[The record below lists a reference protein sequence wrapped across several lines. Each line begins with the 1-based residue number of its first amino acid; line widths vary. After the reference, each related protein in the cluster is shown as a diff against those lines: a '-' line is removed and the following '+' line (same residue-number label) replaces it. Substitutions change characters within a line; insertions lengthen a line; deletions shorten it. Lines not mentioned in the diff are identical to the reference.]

1 MNIARF
7 SKIGLW
13 LIRPFNEGLH
23 FFILTLILSS
33 FTEVIGFAIFESLP
47 KGVFIALHHYI
58 ICYFLT
64 LLVFS
69 FKGLS
74 RNILKGSIGVL
85 LGINYLIDL
94 VCVYSFHFTFDQE
107 VPAIILG
114 TNSNEATEFI
124 HMFLPPLL
132 WVILASGIIGII
144 CIYKLLKHW
153 NIQISRNLQYIGIG
167 LVILCLTTVTAMDSK
182 NWGNIS
188 VTKVMAFANAS
199 SPPDLKTYQVNP
211 NIKLTGQKQPS
222 YVVMIVGESFAKS
235 HSSLYGYNQP
245 TNPNLD
251 SIRQTGQLIVFNHVS
266 APALNTVPVFKS
278 LMSTYKPEVSPK
290 EWYECLTLSSIL
302 HSSGYHTSWFSNQ
315 SQKGYHDNI
324 VAKYAALFNKSIF
337 AGNRFAAMGKNDLDE
352 TLINIIKQ
360 NNQNETKNHLQFHL
374 IHLMGSHPEF
384 KKRYPIDYDYFKPEN
399 YNKHPKNQRV
409 LLAEYDNSIL
419 YNDYVVNE
427 LLKLYADKE
436 AIVFYFSDHGLDVF
450 NSRNDYVGHGRYNNP
465 KSAKA
470 GFQIPFVTY
479 ITPSFQNN
487 FPDLS
492 LRVRKSSQNEFCTHD
507 MIYTIMDVIG
517 VQFSTNNKVQ
527 EYSLFSQKSKQN

>member
-1 MNIARF
+1 MNIALF

-33 FTEVIGFAIFESLP
+33 ITEVIGFAIFESLP

-69 FKGLS
+69 FKGLN
-74 RNILKGSIGVL
+74 RNILKGGIGVL

-132 WVILASGIIGII
+132 WVILASGIIGMI

-153 NIQISRNLQYIGIG
+153 NIQINYKIQYICMG
-167 LVILCLTTVTAMDSK
+167 LVILCLTTVTAMHSK

-188 VTKVMAFANAS
+188 VTKVMAFANAT
-199 SPPDLKTYQVNP
+199 SPPDLKIYQINP
-211 NIKLTGQKQPS
+211 DIKSTGQKQPA

-235 HSSLYGYNQP
+235 HSSLYGYNKP

-251 SIRQTGQLIVFNHVS
+251 SIRQTGQLIVFDHVT

-278 LMSTYKPEVSPK
+278 LMSTYKPEKSSK

-302 HSSGYHTSWFSNQ
+302 HTSGYYTSWFSNQ

-324 VAKYAALFNKSIF
+324 VAKYAELFNKSIF
-337 AGNRFAAMGKNDLDE
+337 AGNRFAAMGKNDFDGI
-352 TLINIIKQ
+352 LIDIVKQ
-360 NNQNETKNHLQFHL
+360 NLQHNVKQSPQFHL
-374 IHLMGSHPEF
+374 IHLMGSHPDF
-384 KKRYPIDYDYFKPEN
+384 KKRYPDNYNFFKPQE
-399 YNKHPKNQRV
+399 YTKYPDNQRK
-409 LLAEYDNSIL
+409 LLVEYDNSVL
-419 YNDYVVNE
+419 YNDYVVCE
-427 LLKLYADKE
+427 LFKLYTNKE

-450 NSRNDYVGHGRYNNP
+450 NSRSDYVGHGRYNNP

-479 ITPSFQNN
+479 LSPTFQQSF
-487 FPDLS
+487 PKLS
-492 LRVRKSSQNEFCTHD
+492 QRIKETSHNTFCTYN

-517 VQFSTNNKVQ
+517 VQFYSNNQVQ
-527 EYSLFSQKSKQN
+527 EYSLFSQQQ